1 MTKNGAYAYY
11 EEEQKGTLEAGKLA
25 DMVILSDN
33 PLAVKK
39 EEILNIRVLETIK
52 EGVVRYHEH
61 CESGTDKPFR

>member
-1 MTKNGAYAYY
+1 
-11 EEEQKGTLEAGKLA
+11 
-25 DMVILSDN
+25 MVILSDN

-61 CESGTDKPFR
+61 CESGTDKRFR